1 MFGIGQRA
9 VEDLD
14 DLRRAEL
21 PRVVFDLGRA
31 VARAGLVAVDT
42 EHAHQLA
49 LDCLAQGSLAA
60 ERRVVELDGADAV
73 ACHPPAGHPPR
84 IAVVTNHPVL
94 VTSRDRRRHFQLVGA
109 PRQCHYIRRCSDDPS
124 V

>member
-1 MFGIGQRA
+1 APWTAPCKHFGSLGRRVGEQRRGDWLQGGHCELGDRGQRYRSCADGEIEFRLVELLRMFGIGQRA

-60 ERRVVELDGADAV
+60 ERRVVELD
-73 ACHPPAGHPPR
+73 
-84 IAVVTNHPVL
+84 
-94 VTSRDRRRHFQLVGA
+94 
-109 PRQCHYIRRCSDDPS
+109 
-124 V
+124 